1 MMHMNAYYKLYRF
14 NAGREAIWNAV
25 LGMFARNSCRKQS
38 ISSPKSVLKK
48 ISALI
53 CMAFI
58 VMPQSLMAEITS
70 SAANLGGS
78 QQTTTSRQVFNPLSG
93 PDYPMV
99 QDSYFTD
106 DYGNILMI
114 VNIIGEVGKS
124 GQYVVRENADFST
137 ILAIAGGLKPD
148 ANLGK
153 VVVAHQQP
161 DDNGKQANVINLKS
175 YYKHGDRTA
184 FIALKPNDTI
194 IIPEKGI
201 SLNKVAKVMSI
212 AYPFINIYDI
222 VDSRGN

>member
-1 MMHMNAYYKLYRF
+1 VRL
-14 NAGREAIWNAV
+14 E
-25 LGMFARNSCRKQS
+25 
-38 ISSPKSVLKK
+38 
-48 ISALI
+48 
-53 CMAFI
+53 
-58 VMPQSLMAEITS
+58 
-70 SAANLGGS
+70 
-78 QQTTTSRQVFNPLSG
+78 
-93 PDYPMV
+93 
-99 QDSYFTD
+99 
-106 DYGNILMI
+106 
-114 VNIIGEVGKS
+114 KS

-222 VDSRGN
+222 VDNRSN